1 MRNML
6 KLLLISTSLLAC
18 SKPENVK
25 PAPSTPSAVE
35 AAQQK
40 PPLSTYLDGAVVAKV
55 FELKS
60 GSSNGIEKKEVRQL
74 DDKETKEYLAL
85 VGLAQRADGG
95 LVRCPDDLQV
105 ELSNAEG
112 MLLGTIGYCK
122 GHARFD
128 APDGTSGGINASR
141 P

>member
-1 MRNML
+1 ML

-18 SKPENVK
+18 SKSENAK
-25 PAPSTPSAVE
+25 PAPNTPSVVE

-40 PPLSTYLDGAVVAKV
+40 PPLSTYLDGAVVAQV

-60 GSSNGIEKKEVRQL
+60 GSRNGIEKKEVRKL
-74 DDKETKEYLAL
+74 DGKATKEYLAR
-85 VGLAQRADGG
+85 VGLAQRADGA
-95 LVRCPDDLQV
+95 LVKCPNDLQV
-105 ELSNAEG
+105 ELSNAAG

-128 APDGTSGGINASR
+128 APDGSFGGINA
-141 P
+141 PPP